1 MAHTSTGISLIVRVG
16 QAYVRIT
23 YVLDQRIVA
32 LYPLQRA
39 GEVPTYTDLF
49 GAAATNDRNSFSLES
64 NMAEERFPNLI
75 RRVCSEYKGSPPD
88 IRGIP
93 VLLWR
98 TALLHWIV

>member
-1 MAHTSTGISLIVRVG
+1 MAHASTGISLIVRVG

-32 LYPLQRA
+32 LYPL
-39 GEVPTYTDLF
+39 LF